1 MIGQCLSKLIVI
13 TLLICT
19 INLAIANEH
28 SDLVSY
34 VPSYAFF
41 NHDRT
46 VAVSTQKK
54 RKGTQVFVF
63 LKSDE
68 QFIKLD
74 ISAVEGMNLGKLGRH
89 SLDYYDRVESK
100 PTEWIVRDDDKFQ
113 INIQT
118 RAWKNGR
125 RMTVLEWVLMDRDAK
140 VLWR

>member
-89 SLDYYDRVESK
+89 SLDYYDRVSLSLRSGLFVMMINFKLISK
-100 PTEWIVRDDDKFQ
+100 HEHGKMV
-113 INIQT
+113 
-118 RAWKNGR
+118 
-125 RMTVLEWVLMDRDAK
+125 EE
-140 VLWR
+140 